1 MNDIGYFDRDGIWIS
16 ENQIGFTLW
25 LEKHANKRAVLKPGD
40 AYLMREDGTVTKTTI
55 AKINELL
62 EPLLKELEGY
72 E

>member
-1 MNDIGYFDRDGIWIS
+1 MIKYILVHPETFEDEVPEPFIVHPYI
-16 ENQIGFTLW
+16 
-25 LEKHANKRAVLKPGD
+25 KPGD